1 MKISWI
7 LPDRGQ
13 TGTMLL
19 AHSGSIEPLH
29 KVLNLHVLPRA
40 FILGIPE
47 ELFLTNRNQ
56 PVFFLQYARLGDGLG
71 MFAAALEAGKDIG
84 GRAVVLTLLIEQC
97 EPAMLKFEM
106 IADIE
111 IPTSETVCAKDLLS
125 ELTKQF
131 SERASPL
138 NSLLNAIEQ
147 FPERQT
153 FASEV
158 LRRSANRPEWM
169 KKKGYG
175 IESDNG

>member
-7 LPDRGQ
+7 LPDREQ

-19 AHSGSIEPLH
+19 EHGGSIESLH
-29 KVLNLHVLPRA
+29 IMLNLHILPRA

-47 ELFLTNRNQ
+47 ELFLANRSQ

-71 MFAAALEAGKDIG
+71 MFAASLEAGKDVG
-84 GRAVVLTLLIEQC
+84 GRTVVLTLLIEQC
-97 EPAMLKFEM
+97 EPAMLKSE
-106 IADIE
+106 IITEIE
-111 IPTSETVCAKDLLS
+111 IPTSEVRCANNLLS

-131 SERASPL
+131 SERTSPL
-138 NSLLNAIEQ
+138 NSLLQAIEQ

-158 LRRSANRPEWM
+158 LRRSANRPDWM
-169 KKKGYG
+169 KKKRHG
-175 IESDNG
+175 IESDIG